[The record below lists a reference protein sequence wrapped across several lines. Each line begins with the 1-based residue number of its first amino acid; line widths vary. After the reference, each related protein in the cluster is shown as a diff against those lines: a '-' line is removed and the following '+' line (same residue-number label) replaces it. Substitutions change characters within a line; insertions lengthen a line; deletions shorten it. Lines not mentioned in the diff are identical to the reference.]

1 VIKQKSSLLAEN
13 VGTLILFGA
22 LVGSLGLNL
31 NLGLTIRA
39 MKTPPSAGG
48 VKVGSVLSVI
58 PLADLP
64 GKPRQIEL
72 EKGRRNVLYVMS
84 PDCVWCARNLDNIR
98 ALAGGVG
105 ERYAFVGLSNTANK
119 LDVYVAS
126 TPLPFPVVVPDKS
139 KLPKGLDLNATPQTV
154 VVSENGTVEKVWVGA
169 FGGDNLADAEKYFGV
184 QLPGL
189 PKATPAPASNH

>member
-1 VIKQKSSLLAEN
+1 MKSQNGFWGENFGVLLMAG
-13 VGTLILFGA
+13 VLI
-22 LVGSLGLNL
+22 GSLGLNL

-39 MKTPPSAGG
+39 MKAPPSAGG

-64 GKPRQIEL
+64 GKPRQIAL
-72 EKGRRNVLYVMS
+72 TKGRRSVLYVMS
-84 PDCVWCARNLDNIR
+84 PDCVWCARNLGNIR

-105 ERYAFVGLSNTANK
+105 ERYTFIGLSNTSNK
-119 LDVYVAS
+119 LDAYIAS
-126 TPLPFPVVVPDKS
+126 TPLPFPVVVPDKG
-139 KLPKGLDLNATPQTV
+139 KLPKGLDLKATPQTV

-169 FGGDNLADAEKYFGV
+169 FGGDIQADVEKYFGV

-189 PKATPAPASNH
+189 PKAAPAETSNH